1 MSNEIMNPQNGLQT
15 ATTLQQTGKNNLHVT
30 NEAGGVVN
38 VNYTISTPMY
48 AGSNSAE
55 QMIAIQTFSREYY
68 QLIVTCDEEVF
79 TTNVVTVQAS
89 RALTKYNVPTE
100 IFERCSTL
108 SDTGIEEL
116 KRFPAIVCRE
126 NTELKGVT
134 DPNQW
139 AMYAY
144 IKKVRV
150 EGKQIKIVFQPI
162 APIHQQ
168 KLCDRRNAVFFDL
181 NMDCAITDLN
191 HSAWSVHKTN
201 LFEAFREAGIP
212 NMPMPPEE
220 AVR

>member
-1 MSNEIMNPQNGLQT
+1 MSNEIMNPQSGLPT
-15 ATTLQQTGKNNLHVT
+15 AATLQQTGKNNLHVT

-38 VNYTISTPMY
+38 VNYNINNPLS
-48 AGSNSAE
+48 AGGNSAE
-55 QMIAIQTFSREYY
+55 QMIAVQTFSREYY
-68 QLIVTCDEEVF
+68 QLIVTCEEDVF
-79 TTNVVTVQAS
+79 MTNVVTVQTN
-89 RALTKYNVPTE
+89 RALTKYNVPAE

-108 SDTGIEEL
+108 SDAGIEEL
-116 KRFPAIVCRE
+116 KRFPAIICRE

-150 EGKQIKIVFQPI
+150 EGKQVKVVFQPI

-201 LFEAFREAGIP
+201 LFEAFREAGILNVP
-212 NMPMPPEE
+212 VPPEE
-220 AVR
+220 VVR